1 MNTRFLVGSRAFFS
15 GIDGFKSD
23 NRNFLKLVENQS
35 ALNVESKLSIHS
47 NITYRLLREPA
58 RQMIERVAKSGNAL
72 LVGNF
77 LVPKVARAIGATVAD
92 LQPLEPLLE
101 NLQDK
106 HKYQAVIFRAYQA
119 SGSFSLTD
127 EQRQEAYEAYCQSR
141 KRDENEA
148 EE

>member
-1 MNTRFLVGSRAFFS
+1 MNARFLVGSRAFFS
-15 GIDGFKSD
+15 GIDGFNSD

-58 RQMIERVAKSGNAL
+58 RQMIERVAESGNAL

-77 LVPKVARAIGATVAD
+77 LVPKVAKAIGATVAD

-119 SGSFSLTD
+119 NGSFSLTD